1 MNMKAGSLLLAGC
14 IILLMVLPASAYD
27 YQGVPVQGSNNADN
41 TEQMSEAFDS
51 GMSSITSLLE
61 NTDFAS
67 LITLI
72 LNLIIGLLGMSSS

>member
-1 MNMKAGSLLLAGC
+1 MNMKTGSLLLAGC
-14 IILLMVLPASAYD
+14 IILLMILPASAYD
-27 YQGVPVQGSNNADN
+27 YQGVPVQGSNNPDNAD
-41 TEQMSEAFDS
+41 QMSEVFDS

-72 LNLIIGLLGMSSS
+72 LNLIIGLLGISSS